1 MSKEHKD
8 ARKVNAVFNLT
19 FKKGLK
25 DGLPIAIGYLSVSF
39 AFGILA
45 VNSGLPIWAPIV
57 TSLTNFTGTGQFVGT
72 TLIAAGA
79 SIAEIAFTLLIINA
93 RYVLMSISL
102 SQRLEKVSIW
112 KKLIIAFGNTDEIF
126 AVAVSKY
133 CDLNFN
139 YMAGLILC
147 SFSGWVGGTV
157 LGALCGS
164 IIPQSIL
171 SAMGIALYAMFIA
184 IIIPPARKSRAV
196 LLVVV
201 LGALISVSI
210 YYIPFINQLNSS
222 WRIIIAGVISTL
234 IGTFIMP
241 LKDEP
246 KEPPEYIEPDK
257 IEINDNTT
265 NIPNS
270 IIASDILETNCATNT
285 ATYEYPKSD
294 ENTTSTNTISVNTC
308 DKIESVI
315 APNMTNAETICDRQE
330 IGNAHDRMNTDCA
343 KLESDN
349 TPSNEEV
356 RYE

>member
-1 MSKEHKD
+1 MS
-8 ARKVNAVFNLT
+8 AVFNLT

-72 TLIAAGA
+72 TLIAASA

-133 CDLNFN
+133 CDLSFK

-184 IIIPPARKSRAV
+184 IIIPPAKKSRAV
-196 LLVVV
+196 LLVIA
-201 LGALISVSI
+201 LGALISVAI

-222 WRIIIAGVISTL
+222 WRIIIAGVLSTL

-246 KEPPEYIEPDK
+246 KEPPEYIESDKNQPNCIVNDKPSNGAINDK
-257 IEINDNTT
+257 IDF
-265 NIPNS
+265 NS
-270 IIASDILETNCATNT
+270 TADIKNADY
-285 ATYEYPKSD
+285 AKSKAKSAID
-294 ENTTSTNTISVNTC
+294 EVSSVNTSEKVENIIAHNKTKNDVSC
-308 DKIESVI
+308 DKIEVNT
-315 APNMTNAETICDRQE
+315 PNAENGD
-330 IGNAHDRMNTDCA
+330 NAKSEGKT
-343 KLESDN
+343 
-349 TPSNEEV
+349 TPDKVEV

>member
-1 MSKEHKD
+1 MDS
-8 ARKVNAVFNLT
+8 VFNLT

-45 VNSGLPIWAPIV
+45 VNSGLPIWAPII

-133 CDLNFN
+133 CDLSFK

-147 SFSGWVGGTV
+147 SFTGWVGGTA

-184 IIIPPARKSRAV
+184 IIIPPAKKSRAV
-196 LLVVV
+196 LLVIA
-201 LGALISVSI
+201 LGALISVAI

-222 WRIIIAGVISTL
+222 WRIIIAGVVSTL
-234 IGTFIMP
+234 IGTFVMP

-246 KEPPEYIEPDK
+246 KEPPEYVEPDK
-257 IEINDNTT
+257 LENSSTTAENPNNNSTCDSSRVNDVNYKSNCDRLDNYNDKSNGNITCGKSENNSAPNKKNDDSARNDAVTDTRNTVQV
-265 NIPNS
+265 N
-270 IIASDILETNCATNT
+270 
-285 ATYEYPKSD
+285 
-294 ENTTSTNTISVNTC
+294 STN
-308 DKIESVI
+308 
-315 APNMTNAETICDRQE
+315 
-330 IGNAHDRMNTDCA
+330 NTDD
-343 KLESDN
+343 SS
-349 TPSNEEV
+349 TQRRI

>member
-1 MSKEHKD
+1 MST
-8 ARKVNAVFNLT
+8 VFNLT

-72 TLIAAGA
+72 TLIAASA

-133 CDLNFN
+133 CDLSFK

-171 SAMGIALYAMFIA
+171 SAMGIALYAMFVA
-184 IIIPPARKSRAV
+184 IIIPPAKKSRAV
-196 LLVVV
+196 LLVVA
-201 LGALISVSI
+201 LGALISVAI

-222 WRIIIAGVISTL
+222 WRIIIAGVLSTL

-246 KEPPEYIEPDK
+246 KEPPEYIESDK
-257 IEINDNTT
+257 NQPNCIVNDEPSNYTINDKLDF
-265 NIPNS
+265 NS
-270 IIASDILETNCATNT
+270 T
-285 ATYEYPKSD
+285 AYIKSADYAKSKAKSAID
-294 ENTTSTNTISVNTC
+294 EVNSVNTSEKVENIIAHNKTKNDVSC
-308 DKIESVI
+308 DKIEVNT
-315 APNMTNAETICDRQE
+315 PNAENGD
-330 IGNAHDRMNTDCA
+330 NAKSEGKT
-343 KLESDN
+343 
-349 TPSNEEV
+349 TPDKAEV
-356 RYE
+356 RNE

>member
-1 MSKEHKD
+1 MS
-8 ARKVNAVFNLT
+8 AVFNLT

-126 AVAVSKY
+126 AVAVCKY
-133 CDLNFN
+133 CDLSFK

-184 IIIPPARKSRAV
+184 IIIPPAKKSRAV
-196 LLVVV
+196 LLVVA
-201 LGALISVSI
+201 LGALISVAI

-222 WRIIIAGVISTL
+222 WRIIIAGVLSTL
-234 IGTFIMP
+234 IGTLIMP

-246 KEPPEYIEPDK
+246 KEPPEYIESDK
-257 IEINDNTT
+257 NQPNCIVNDKPSNYTINDKLDF
-265 NIPNS
+265 NS
-270 IIASDILETNCATNT
+270 TADIKNADY
-285 ATYEYPKSD
+285 AKSKAKSAID
-294 ENTTSTNTISVNTC
+294 EVSSVNTSEKVENIIAHNKTKNDVSC
-308 DKIESVI
+308 DKIEVNT
-315 APNMTNAETICDRQE
+315 PNAENGD
-330 IGNAHDRMNTDCA
+330 NAKSEGKT
-343 KLESDN
+343 
-349 TPSNEEV
+349 TPDKAEV

>member
-1 MSKEHKD
+1 MD
-8 ARKVNAVFNLT
+8 TVFNLT

-45 VNSGLPIWAPIV
+45 VNSGLPIWAPII

-133 CDLNFN
+133 CDLNFK

-147 SFSGWVGGTV
+147 SFTGWVGGTA

-184 IIIPPARKSRAV
+184 IIIPPAKKSRAV
-196 LLVVV
+196 LLVIA
-201 LGALISVSI
+201 LGALISVAI

-222 WRIIIAGVISTL
+222 WRIIIAGVVSTL
-234 IGTFIMP
+234 IGTFVMP

-246 KEPPEYIEPDK
+246 KEPPDYIEHDK
-257 IEINDNTT
+257 SENNSTTADNPNNNSTCDSSMVKDVDDKTNDNIACDKLENNSNT
-265 NIPNS
+265 NKVNADS
-270 IIASDILETNCATNT
+270 IGSDTVANTDQVDSANNTDDSSDIKEDTL
-285 ATYEYPKSD
+285 
-294 ENTTSTNTISVNTC
+294 
-308 DKIESVI
+308 
-315 APNMTNAETICDRQE
+315 
-330 IGNAHDRMNTDCA
+330 
-343 KLESDN
+343 
-349 TPSNEEV
+349 
-356 RYE
+356 

>member
-1 MSKEHKD
+1 MST
-8 ARKVNAVFNLT
+8 VFNLT
-19 FKKGLK
+19 FKKGVK

-45 VNSGLPIWAPIV
+45 VNSGLPIWAPII

-112 KKLIIAFGNTDEIF
+112 KKLVIAFGNTDEIF

-133 CDLNFN
+133 CDLSFK

-147 SFSGWVGGTV
+147 SFTGWVGGTA

-184 IIIPPARKSRAV
+184 IIIPPAKKSRAV
-196 LLVVV
+196 LLVVA
-201 LGALISVSI
+201 LGALISVAI

-222 WRIIIAGVISTL
+222 WRIIIAGVLSTL
-234 IGTFIMP
+234 IGTFAMP

-246 KEPPEYIEPDK
+246 KEPPEYVEPN
-257 IEINDNTT
+257 EIVDND
-265 NIPNS
+265 IGSDSIDS
-270 IIASDILETNCATNT
+270 IINLDKTDSNT
-285 ATYEYPKSD
+285 SFKEKSD
-294 ENTTSTNTISVNTC
+294 SNNDKSQDISTTDIT
-308 DKIESVI
+308 
-315 APNMTNAETICDRQE
+315 
-330 IGNAHDRMNTDCA
+330 
-343 KLESDN
+343 
-349 TPSNEEV
+349 EV

>member
-1 MSKEHKD
+1 MS
-8 ARKVNAVFNLT
+8 AVFNLT

-72 TLIAAGA
+72 TLIAASA

-133 CDLNFN
+133 CDLSFK

-164 IIPQSIL
+164 IVPQSIL

-184 IIIPPARKSRAV
+184 IIIPPAKKSRAV
-196 LLVVV
+196 LLVVA
-201 LGALISVSI
+201 LGALISVAI

-222 WRIIIAGVISTL
+222 WRIIIAGVLSTL

-246 KEPPEYIEPDK
+246 KEPPEYIESDK
-257 IEINDNTT
+257 NQSNCIVNDKPSNGTINDKLDF
-265 NIPNS
+265 NS
-270 IIASDILETNCATNT
+270 TADIKNADY
-285 ATYEYPKSD
+285 AKSKTKSAID
-294 ENTTSTNTISVNTC
+294 EVSSVNTSEKVENIIAHNKTKNDVSC
-308 DKIESVI
+308 DKIEVNT
-315 APNMTNAETICDRQE
+315 PNAENGD
-330 IGNAHDRMNTDCA
+330 NAKSEGKT
-343 KLESDN
+343 
-349 TPSNEEV
+349 TPDKAEV

>member
-45 VNSGLPIWAPIV
+45 VNSGLPIWAPII

-157 LGALCGS
+157 LGAFCGS

-196 LLVVV
+196 LLVVA

-234 IGTFIMP
+234 IGTLIMP

-265 NIPNS
+265 DIPNS
-270 IIASDILETNCATNT
+270 MIASDILETNSATIIENNK
-285 ATYEYPKSD
+285 YNKSD
-294 ENTTSTNTISVNTC
+294 EKTTSTNTSSNNTC

-315 APNMTNAETICDRQE
+315 APNKTKDSIICD
-330 IGNAHDRMNTDCA
+330 
-343 KLESDN
+343 KLEANSTTNTENNEYPKSD
-349 TPSNEEV
+349 SDAISDKVEV

>member
-1 MSKEHKD
+1 MST
-8 ARKVNAVFNLT
+8 VFNMT

-45 VNSGLPIWAPIV
+45 VNSGLPIWAPII

-133 CDLNFN
+133 CDLNFK

-147 SFSGWVGGTV
+147 SFSGWVGGTA

-184 IIIPPARKSRAV
+184 IIIPPAKKSRAV
-196 LLVVV
+196 LLVVA
-201 LGALISVSI
+201 LGALISVAI

-222 WRIIIAGVISTL
+222 WRIIIAGVLSTL

-246 KEPPEYIEPDK
+246 KEPPEYVEPDK
-257 IEINDNTT
+257 NTGNDKHSN
-265 NIPNS
+265 NI
-270 IIASDILETNCATNT
+270 
-285 ATYEYPKSD
+285 KSD
-294 ENTTSTNTISVNTC
+294 STN
-308 DKIESVI
+308 DKAHYNSVI
-315 APNMTNAETICDRQE
+315 DI
-330 IGNAHDRMNTDCA
+330 
-343 KLESDN
+343 
-349 TPSNEEV
+349 EEA

>member
-1 MSKEHKD
+1 MD
-8 ARKVNAVFNLT
+8 TVFNLT

-45 VNSGLPIWAPIV
+45 VNSGLPIWAPII

-72 TLIAAGA
+72 TLIAASA

-133 CDLNFN
+133 CDLSFK

-147 SFSGWVGGTV
+147 SFTGWVGGTA

-184 IIIPPARKSRAV
+184 IIIPPAKKSRAV
-196 LLVVV
+196 LLVIA
-201 LGALISVSI
+201 LGALISVAI

-222 WRIIIAGVISTL
+222 WRIIIAGVVSTL
-234 IGTFIMP
+234 IGTFVMP

-257 IEINDNTT
+257 LENNNTT
-265 NIPNS
+265 ADNPNNNSTCDSSMVKDFDDKTNGNI
-270 IIASDILETNCATNT
+270 
-285 ATYEYPKSD
+285 
-294 ENTTSTNTISVNTC
+294 TC
-308 DKIESVI
+308 DKLENNS
-315 APNMTNAETICDRQE
+315 NTNKVNADI
-330 IGNAHDRMNTDCA
+330 IGSDTVANTDQVDSA
-343 KLESDN
+343 NNTDDSSDIKED
-349 TPSNEEV
+349 TL
-356 RYE
+356 

>member
-1 MSKEHKD
+1 MNKAYKD
-8 ARKVNAVFNLT
+8 AQKLDAIFNLT

-45 VNSGLPIWAPIV
+45 VNSGLPIWAPII

-133 CDLNFN
+133 CDLSFK

-147 SFSGWVGGTV
+147 SFTGWVGGTA

-184 IIIPPARKSRAV
+184 IIIPPAKKSRAV
-196 LLVVV
+196 LLVIA
-201 LGALISVSI
+201 LGALISVAI

-222 WRIIIAGVISTL
+222 WRIIIAGVVSTL
-234 IGTFIMP
+234 IGTFVMP

-246 KEPPEYIEPDK
+246 KEPPEYVEADEFNNITADK
-257 IEINDNTT
+257 SINSACDN
-265 NIPNS
+265 S
-270 IIASDILETNCATNT
+270 KFDNT
-285 ATYEYPKSD
+285 ATKP
-294 ENTTSTNTISVNTC
+294 NVNIS
-308 DKIESVI
+308 
-315 APNMTNAETICDRQE
+315 CDRLDNNSTPDKE
-330 IGNAHDRMNTDCA
+330 NADIIVNDINADTNSETLSECIVHNNANNSSNA
-343 KLESDN
+343 KEGTL
-349 TPSNEEV
+349 
-356 RYE
+356 

>member
-1 MSKEHKD
+1 MS
-8 ARKVNAVFNLT
+8 AVFNLT

-72 TLIAAGA
+72 TLIAASA

-133 CDLNFN
+133 CDLSFK
-139 YMAGLILC
+139 YMTGLILC

-184 IIIPPARKSRAV
+184 IIIPPAKKSRAV
-196 LLVVV
+196 LLVVA
-201 LGALISVSI
+201 LGALISVAI

-222 WRIIIAGVISTL
+222 WRIIIAGVLSTL

-246 KEPPEYIEPDK
+246 KEPPEYIESDK
-257 IEINDNTT
+257 NQPNCIVNDEPSNGTINDKLDFNSTADIKNADYAKSKAKSAIDEVNSVNTRE
-265 NIPNS
+265 NVES
-270 IIASDILETNCATNT
+270 IIAHNKTKNDVS
-285 ATYEYPKSD
+285 
-294 ENTTSTNTISVNTC
+294 C
-308 DKIESVI
+308 DKIEVNT
-315 APNMTNAETICDRQE
+315 PNAENGD
-330 IGNAHDRMNTDCA
+330 NAKSEGKT
-343 KLESDN
+343 
-349 TPSNEEV
+349 TPDKVEV

>member
-1 MSKEHKD
+1 M
-8 ARKVNAVFNLT
+8 NAVFNLT

-147 SFSGWVGGTV
+147 SFSGWVGGTI

-184 IIIPPARKSRAV
+184 IIIPPAKKSRAV
-196 LLVVV
+196 LLVVA
-201 LGALISVSI
+201 LGALISVAI

-246 KEPPEYIEPDK
+246 KEPPEYVEPNIIEDNGNALNKSNSNFACNKLEANSTPDT
-257 IEINDNTT
+257 INDDCT
-265 NIPNS
+265 NS
-270 IIASDILETNCATNT
+270 ETNAV
-285 ATYEYPKSD
+285 SD
-294 ENTTSTNTISVNTC
+294 KV
-308 DKIESVI
+308 
-315 APNMTNAETICDRQE
+315 
-330 IGNAHDRMNTDCA
+330 
-343 KLESDN
+343 
-349 TPSNEEV
+349 EV

>member
-1 MSKEHKD
+1 MD
-8 ARKVNAVFNLT
+8 TVFNLT

-45 VNSGLPIWAPIV
+45 VNSDLPIWAPII

-72 TLIAAGA
+72 TLIAASA

-133 CDLNFN
+133 CDLNFK

-147 SFSGWVGGTV
+147 SFTGWVGGTA

-184 IIIPPARKSRAV
+184 IIIPPAKKSRAV
-196 LLVVV
+196 LLVIA
-201 LGALISVSI
+201 LGALISVAI

-222 WRIIIAGVISTL
+222 WRIIIAGVVSTL
-234 IGTFIMP
+234 IGTFAMP

-246 KEPPEYIEPDK
+246 KEPPDYIEPDK
-257 IEINDNTT
+257 SENSSTTTENPNNNSTCDSSMVKDVDDKTNGNIACDKLENNSNTNKVNADIIGSDT
-265 NIPNS
+265 VANTDQVDSANNS
-270 IIASDILETNCATNT
+270 DDSSDIKEDTL
-285 ATYEYPKSD
+285 
-294 ENTTSTNTISVNTC
+294 
-308 DKIESVI
+308 
-315 APNMTNAETICDRQE
+315 
-330 IGNAHDRMNTDCA
+330 
-343 KLESDN
+343 
-349 TPSNEEV
+349 
-356 RYE
+356 

>member
-1 MSKEHKD
+1 MNKAYKD
-8 ARKVNAVFNLT
+8 ARKLDSVFNLT

-45 VNSGLPIWAPIV
+45 VNSGLPIWAPII

-133 CDLNFN
+133 CDLSFK

-147 SFSGWVGGTV
+147 SFTGWVGGTA

-184 IIIPPARKSRAV
+184 IIIPPAKKSRAV
-196 LLVVV
+196 LLVIA
-201 LGALISVSI
+201 LGALISVAI

-222 WRIIIAGVISTL
+222 WRIIIAGVVSTL
-234 IGTFIMP
+234 IGTFVMP

-246 KEPPEYIEPDK
+246 KEPPEYVEPDK
-257 IEINDNTT
+257 LENSSATAEN
-265 NIPNS
+265 PNNNS
-270 IIASDILETNCATNT
+270 
-285 ATYEYPKSD
+285 
-294 ENTTSTNTISVNTC
+294 TC
-308 DKIESVI
+308 DSSTGNDVNYKSNCDKLDNYNDKSNYNISCDKLENNSTANES
-315 APNMTNAETICDRQE
+315 NAESAGSDAVTDTR
-330 IGNAHDRMNTDCA
+330 NTVQVVSTYVTDYS
-343 KLESDN
+343 SD
-349 TPSNEEV
+349 TKEDTL
-356 RYE
+356 

>member
-1 MSKEHKD
+1 MD
-8 ARKVNAVFNLT
+8 TVFNLT

-45 VNSGLPIWAPIV
+45 VNSGLPIWAPII

-72 TLIAAGA
+72 TLIAASA

-133 CDLNFN
+133 CDLNFK

-147 SFSGWVGGTV
+147 SFTGWVGGTA

-184 IIIPPARKSRAV
+184 IIIPPAKKSRAV
-196 LLVVV
+196 LLVIA
-201 LGALISVSI
+201 LGALISVAI

-222 WRIIIAGVISTL
+222 WRIIIAGVVSTL
-234 IGTFIMP
+234 IGTFAMP

-246 KEPPEYIEPDK
+246 KEPPDYIEHDK
-257 IEINDNTT
+257 SENNSTTADNPNNNSTCDSSMVKDVDDKTNDNIACDKLENNSNT
-265 NIPNS
+265 NKVNADS
-270 IIASDILETNCATNT
+270 IGSDTVANTDQVDSANNTDDSSDIKEDTL
-285 ATYEYPKSD
+285 
-294 ENTTSTNTISVNTC
+294 
-308 DKIESVI
+308 
-315 APNMTNAETICDRQE
+315 
-330 IGNAHDRMNTDCA
+330 
-343 KLESDN
+343 
-349 TPSNEEV
+349 
-356 RYE
+356 

>member
-1 MSKEHKD
+1 MS
-8 ARKVNAVFNLT
+8 AVFNLT

-133 CDLNFN
+133 CDLSFK

-184 IIIPPARKSRAV
+184 IIIPPAKKSRAV
-196 LLVVV
+196 LLVVA
-201 LGALISVSI
+201 LGALISVAI

-222 WRIIIAGVISTL
+222 WRIIIAGVLSTL
-234 IGTFIMP
+234 IGIFIMP

-246 KEPPEYIEPDK
+246 KEPPEYIESDK
-257 IEINDNTT
+257 NQPNCIVNDEPSNYTINDKLDFNSTADIKNADYTKSEVKSSLDEVSSVNTRE
-265 NIPNS
+265 NVEN
-270 IIASDILETNCATNT
+270 IIAHNKQNSNITCDKLETNSHPSVVNT
-285 ATYEYPKSD
+285 D
-294 ENTTSTNTISVNTC
+294 STNSEGKTTP
-308 DKIESVI
+308 DK
-315 APNMTNAETICDRQE
+315 A
-330 IGNAHDRMNTDCA
+330 
-343 KLESDN
+343 
-349 TPSNEEV
+349 EV

>member
-1 MSKEHKD
+1 MD
-8 ARKVNAVFNLT
+8 TVFNLT

-45 VNSGLPIWAPIV
+45 VNSGLPIWAPII

-72 TLIAAGA
+72 TLIAASA

-133 CDLNFN
+133 CDLNFK

-147 SFSGWVGGTV
+147 SFTGWVGGTA

-184 IIIPPARKSRAV
+184 IIIPPAKKSRAV
-196 LLVVV
+196 LLVIA
-201 LGALISVSI
+201 LGALISVAI

-222 WRIIIAGVISTL
+222 WRIIIAGVVSTL
-234 IGTFIMP
+234 IGTFVMP

-246 KEPPEYIEPDK
+246 KEPPDYIEPDK
-257 IEINDNTT
+257 SENNNTT
-265 NIPNS
+265 ADNPNNNSTCDSSMVKDFDDKTNGNIACDKLENNS
-270 IIASDILETNCATNT
+270 NTNKVNADSIGSDTVANTDQVDSANNSDDSSDIKEDTL
-285 ATYEYPKSD
+285 
-294 ENTTSTNTISVNTC
+294 
-308 DKIESVI
+308 
-315 APNMTNAETICDRQE
+315 
-330 IGNAHDRMNTDCA
+330 
-343 KLESDN
+343 
-349 TPSNEEV
+349 
-356 RYE
+356 

>member
-1 MSKEHKD
+1 MD
-8 ARKVNAVFNLT
+8 TVFNLT

-45 VNSGLPIWAPIV
+45 VNSGLPIWAPII

-133 CDLNFN
+133 CDLSFK
-139 YMAGLILC
+139 YLAGLILC
-147 SFSGWVGGTV
+147 SFTGWVSGTA

-184 IIIPPARKSRAV
+184 IIIPPAKKSRAV
-196 LLVVV
+196 LLVIA
-201 LGALISVSI
+201 LGALISVAI

-222 WRIIIAGVISTL
+222 WRIIIAGVVSTL
-234 IGTFIMP
+234 IGTFVMP

-246 KEPPEYIEPDK
+246 KEPPEYVEPD
-257 IEINDNTT
+257 EIVSN
-265 NIPNS
+265 NIGSDSIDS
-270 IIASDILETNCATNT
+270 IINHDKTDSNT
-285 ATYEYPKSD
+285 SCNKKSD
-294 ENTTSTNTISVNTC
+294 SNNAKSQDISTTDIT
-308 DKIESVI
+308 
-315 APNMTNAETICDRQE
+315 
-330 IGNAHDRMNTDCA
+330 
-343 KLESDN
+343 
-349 TPSNEEV
+349 EV

>member
-1 MSKEHKD
+1 MD
-8 ARKVNAVFNLT
+8 TVFNLT

-45 VNSGLPIWAPIV
+45 VNSGLPIWAPII

-133 CDLNFN
+133 CDLNFK

-147 SFSGWVGGTV
+147 SFTGWVGGTA

-184 IIIPPARKSRAV
+184 IIIPPAKKSRAV
-196 LLVVV
+196 LLVIA
-201 LGALISVSI
+201 LGALISVAI

-222 WRIIIAGVISTL
+222 WRIIIAGVVSTL
-234 IGTFIMP
+234 IGTFAMP

-246 KEPPEYIEPDK
+246 KEPPEYVEPDK
-257 IEINDNTT
+257 LENSSTTTENPNNNSTCDSSMVKDVDDKTNGNIACDKLENNSNT
-265 NIPNS
+265 NKVNAD
-270 IIASDILETNCATNT
+270 IIGSDTVANTDQVDSANNTDDSSDIKEDTL
-285 ATYEYPKSD
+285 
-294 ENTTSTNTISVNTC
+294 
-308 DKIESVI
+308 
-315 APNMTNAETICDRQE
+315 
-330 IGNAHDRMNTDCA
+330 
-343 KLESDN
+343 
-349 TPSNEEV
+349 
-356 RYE
+356 

>member
-1 MSKEHKD
+1 MD
-8 ARKVNAVFNLT
+8 TVFNLT

-45 VNSGLPIWAPIV
+45 VNSGLPIWAPII

-72 TLIAAGA
+72 TLIAASA

-133 CDLNFN
+133 CDLSFK

-147 SFSGWVGGTV
+147 SFTGWVGGTA

-184 IIIPPARKSRAV
+184 IIIPPAKKSRAV
-196 LLVVV
+196 LLVIA
-201 LGALISVSI
+201 LGALISVAI

-222 WRIIIAGVISTL
+222 WRIIIAGVVSTL
-234 IGTFIMP
+234 IGTFVMP

-246 KEPPEYIEPDK
+246 KEPPDYIEPDK
-257 IEINDNTT
+257 SENNNTT
-265 NIPNS
+265 ADNPNNNSTCDSSMVKDFDDKTNGNIACDKLENNS
-270 IIASDILETNCATNT
+270 NTNKVNADSIGSDTVANTDQVDSANNSDDSSDIKEDTL
-285 ATYEYPKSD
+285 
-294 ENTTSTNTISVNTC
+294 
-308 DKIESVI
+308 
-315 APNMTNAETICDRQE
+315 
-330 IGNAHDRMNTDCA
+330 
-343 KLESDN
+343 
-349 TPSNEEV
+349 
-356 RYE
+356 

>member
-1 MSKEHKD
+1 MD
-8 ARKVNAVFNLT
+8 TVFNLT

-45 VNSGLPIWAPIV
+45 VNSGLPIWAPII

-72 TLIAAGA
+72 TLIAASA

-133 CDLNFN
+133 CDLNFK

-147 SFSGWVGGTV
+147 SFTGWVGGTA

-184 IIIPPARKSRAV
+184 IIIPPAKKSRAV
-196 LLVVV
+196 LLVIA
-201 LGALISVSI
+201 LGALISVAI

-222 WRIIIAGVISTL
+222 WRIIIAGVVSTL
-234 IGTFIMP
+234 IGTFVMP

-246 KEPPEYIEPDK
+246 KEPPDYIEPDK
-257 IEINDNTT
+257 SENNNTT
-265 NIPNS
+265 ADNPNNNSTCDSSMVKDVDDKTNGNI
-270 IIASDILETNCATNT
+270 
-285 ATYEYPKSD
+285 
-294 ENTTSTNTISVNTC
+294 TC
-308 DKIESVI
+308 DKLE
-315 APNMTNAETICDRQE
+315 NNNNTIKV
-330 IGNAHDRMNTDCA
+330 NTDIIG
-343 KLESDN
+343 SDTVAN
-349 TPSNEEV
+349 TDQVDSANNTDDSSDIKEDTL
-356 RYE
+356 

>member
-1 MSKEHKD
+1 MD
-8 ARKVNAVFNLT
+8 TVFNLT

-45 VNSGLPIWAPIV
+45 VNSGLPIWAPII

-133 CDLNFN
+133 CDLNFK

-147 SFSGWVGGTV
+147 SFTGWVGGTA

-184 IIIPPARKSRAV
+184 IIIPPAKKSRAV
-196 LLVVV
+196 LLVIA
-201 LGALISVSI
+201 LGALISVAI

-222 WRIIIAGVISTL
+222 WRIIIAGVVSTL
-234 IGTFIMP
+234 IGTFVMP

-246 KEPPEYIEPDK
+246 KEPPDYIEPDK
-257 IEINDNTT
+257 SENNNTTADNPNNNSTCDSSMVKDVDDKTNDNIACDKLENNSNT
-265 NIPNS
+265 NKVNAD
-270 IIASDILETNCATNT
+270 IIGSDTVANTDQVDSANNTDDSSDIKEDTL
-285 ATYEYPKSD
+285 
-294 ENTTSTNTISVNTC
+294 
-308 DKIESVI
+308 
-315 APNMTNAETICDRQE
+315 
-330 IGNAHDRMNTDCA
+330 
-343 KLESDN
+343 
-349 TPSNEEV
+349 
-356 RYE
+356 